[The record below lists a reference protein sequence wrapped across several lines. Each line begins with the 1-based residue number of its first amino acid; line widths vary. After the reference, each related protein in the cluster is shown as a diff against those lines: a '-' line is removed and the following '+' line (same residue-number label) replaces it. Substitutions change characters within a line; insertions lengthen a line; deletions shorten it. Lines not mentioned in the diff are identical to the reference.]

1 MDTDLVNGATN
12 TSRKVYNCFLNPAK
26 VPSTSTEGRGLTQ
39 LDMFPTILSSL
50 GFEIPGNRLGMGTDL
65 FSDAPTLLE
74 ELGYD
79 YLSTE
84 LQKQSKFYKE
94 NFY

>member
-1 MDTDLVNGATN
+1 MKSNSKKIAT
-12 TSRKVYNCFLNPAK
+12 
-26 VPSTSTEGRGLTQ
+26 
-39 LDMFPTILSSL
+39 
-50 GFEIPGNRLGMGTDL
+50 

-84 LQKQSKFYKE
+84 LQKQSKFYRE